1 MGLPNAGSSPSSKP
15 SQRAGGR
22 GVGRAQWPH
31 PARECHA
38 LLQYRGGEDA
48 LCAWT
53 FGRVRRH
60 SWRPQRNAPRSRK
73 SGTSAPARLTS
84 IAPALPSL
92 GRVRRHEERQ
102 VANSFSGLRRR
113 PNARRRLVPPR
124 RAQLLNSTHRTR
136 PRSWRRSLS
145 DLGGTMIETRK
156 DALVSTLLESIE
168 TAKQSE
174 WPYRSWFV
182 QKCLPSPTVQ
192 ELLALPF
199 EAPALHGI
207 SGKRE

>member
-1 MGLPNAGSSPSSKP
+1 MGSGCWSRPGSPRIGRAQLLASRRRCLSAGSGLSGAFPGRCGMGLPNAGSSPSSKP

-124 RAQLLNSTHRTR
+124 RAQLPEFNS
-136 PRSWRRSLS
+136 P
-145 DLGGTMIETRK
+145 DQAKIVAPV
-156 DALVSTLLESIE
+156 AL
-168 TAKQSE
+168 
-174 WPYRSWFV
+174 RFGR
-182 QKCLPSPTVQ
+182 
-192 ELLALPF
+192 
-199 EAPALHGI
+199 HND
-207 SGKRE
+207 